1 MVRLLL
7 LWIAAFYAA
16 PLYANASIK
25 SVDTLGEY
33 IFGPQVSQ
41 AEACKRAEA
50 RAREQAIRRTFGEVY
65 FSEQS
70 LGCSE
75 KTNSECEY
83 ARVSV
88 SHLNGY
94 ILDFKNRKERVSDQG
109 GLRVCRVSGL
119 AVLDTSKRSDPALFF
134 DITLNRHVYRHG
146 DELSAKVMVNALSHV
161 AIFSQAEL
169 SQEKVVRLYPNRHD
183 PEGLIDGKVIIPS
196 ADAKFRFLVSL
207 VDKTRSGLEIE
218 RDKPHRDETET
229 TVEYL
234 YVVRTKERVNWLESY
249 SPAELH
255 RHLALIEPR
264 SRFVRVIP
272 YRVIR

>member
-1 MVRLLL
+1 MARLLL

-94 ILDFKNRKERVSDQG
+94 ILDFKDRKERVSDQG

-134 DITLNRHVYRHG
+134 DITLNRHVYGHG
-146 DELSAKVMVNALSHV
+146 DELKPVGLDAGGLQFPRLSHV
-161 AIFSQAEL
+161 EHHGLCSLLGVGVLDPVLDLGGADGHHVRWSSEGEARRLGEVLQAGGHG
-169 SQEKVVRLYPNRHD
+169 VPRLAGAQGVGAAGDDGRAHHGGLAHD
-183 PEGLIDGKVIIPS
+183 GEQS
-196 ADAKFRFLVSL
+196 ATF
-207 VDKTRSGLEIE
+207 GQ
-218 RDKPHRDETET
+218 
-229 TVEYL
+229 
-234 YVVRTKERVNWLESY
+234 
-249 SPAELH
+249 
-255 RHLALIEPR
+255 
-264 SRFVRVIP
+264 
-272 YRVIR
+272 